1 MPFDRRRGGLL
12 MLMRGGFPYLLRDE
26 FLTDQAAP
34 ISSPRAAEPGP
45 GQVTLGSEINWL
57 IDGGILKAAA
67 SSDSTITS
75 MVTIDTAL
83 PRSAGMTLRHRTAQN
98 PQGPGPNEYFS
109 PSFGWST
116 SGSSGAAGL
125 LIGLAFFG
133 NNTQL
138 HAVQLSPTT
147 LQGIDTAAPNTFY
160 TFTHIMRS
168 SGAFHIV
175 GDRLAFIGT
184 VGSANM
190 FPVVAQSSAN
200 RHTPDVDRM
209 AIAQL
214 GGVW

>member
-45 GQVTLGSEINWL
+45 GVLVLRHSENTYWL

-125 LIGLAFFG
+125 
-133 NNTQL
+133 
-138 HAVQLSPTT
+138 
-147 LQGIDTAAPNTFY
+147 
-160 TFTHIMRS
+160 
-168 SGAFHIV
+168 
-175 GDRLAFIGT
+175 
-184 VGSANM
+184 
-190 FPVVAQSSAN
+190 
-200 RHTPDVDRM
+200 
-209 AIAQL
+209 
-214 GGVW
+214 